1 MYSFALYA
9 LSERFRLRRFAI
21 VHETGIRNFK
31 GLIKCSQNNLRKCN
45 LRNRRTY
52 FRMVLG
58 TEERHWLPHQRQML
72 PRKCKAVGLCK
83 TSLFFASRTLGTAG
97 TASVD
102 NATPDHLLPQ
112 AAISLQIHCYK
123 RTTNLLCRQKEE
135 QSVNIMSME
144 VIIISKNKYEEMVG
158 KLNRLSDRVN
168 EILRKRKGKRLSRWM
183 DNQEVCQQLRISPRT
198 LQTLRDNGTLA
209 YSQIGHKIFYKPEDV
224 QRIVRLVEDRRKDAA
239 WRDRTI

>member
-1 MYSFALYA
+1 MFNNSGHSAHIRPIIGCKGNICIAGCQTNGLAVATMYGFALYA

-112 AAISLQIHCYK
+112 AATSLQIHCYK
-123 RTTNLLCRQKEE
+123 RTTDLLCRQK
-135 QSVNIMSME
+135 
-144 VIIISKNKYEEMVG
+144 KN
-158 KLNRLSDRVN
+158 
-168 EILRKRKGKRLSRWM
+168 
-183 DNQEVCQQLRISPRT
+183 NQ
-198 LQTLRDNGTLA
+198 
-209 YSQIGHKIFYKPEDV
+209 
-224 QRIVRLVEDRRKDAA
+224 
-239 WRDRTI
+239 